1 MGMRYKSLGTG
12 YLYKLYE
19 GELQE
24 YSGEVVIDERYVDM
38 LSNVSR
44 GRAYFKVGSSQDR
57 SAKTFLCSDIEKE
70 VYNGMVW
77 LCESDERRAA
87 QILLF
92 NKIDRVESLKK
103 EVQRHEKTIDILRK
117 CISET
122 YGFAK

>member
-1 MGMRYKSLGTG
+1 MSRKYKSLGTG

-24 YSGEVVIDERYVDM
+24 YSGEVVIDERYADM
-38 LSNVSR
+38 LSNVTR
-44 GRAYFKVGSSQDR
+44 GRAYFKVGGSQDR
-57 SAKTFLCSDIEKE
+57 SAKTFTCSDIEKE

-77 LCESDERRAA
+77 LHESDKRRAT

-92 NKIDRVESLKK
+92 NEIDRVESLKK
-103 EVQRHEKTIDILRK
+103 DVRRHEKTIDVLRK

-122 YGFAK
+122 YGFDK